1 VARSDNPLK
10 NVKTPLGEIEIHADL
25 LEPVE
30 EKET

>member
-1 VARSDNPLK
+1 LK
-10 NVKTPLGEIEIHADL
+10 NVKTPLGEIEIHADQ